1 MSKTQTRRGR
11 DSEPPAY
18 SSQQLR
24 HKAAVNRSPRI
35 DSESMSGHSKWS
47 TIKHKKAATDAKR
60 GKLFTK
66 LLREVTISA
75 RLGGG
80 DPGGN
85 PRLRAAIQDAK
96 ANNVPSEN
104 LERAIK
110 KGTGELEGSV
120 MELVSYEGYA
130 SGGVAVLVE
139 AATDNRNRTAGEI
152 RHIFS
157 RYGGSLGEAG
167 CVNWMFQRRGY
178 FVLESDAIEEEA
190 FMELALEL
198 DVEDFNVEGGQ
209 YEIFTSL
216 EDFERVSLQLEERD
230 LPQVLKELSM
240 IPQSVVELEQSGLRA
255 VLNLLE
261 ALEEQDDV
269 QNVWANFDID
279 PSVLAQVS
287 AAS

>member
-1 MSKTQTRRGR
+1 
-11 DSEPPAY
+11 
-18 SSQQLR
+18 
-24 HKAAVNRSPRI
+24 
-35 DSESMSGHSKWS
+35 MSGHSKWS

-80 DPGGN
+80 DAAGN
-85 PRLRAAIQDAK
+85 PRLRAAIQEAK

-104 LERAIK
+104 LDRAIK

-120 MELVSYEGYA
+120 LEVVMYEGYA

-167 CVNWMFQRRGY
+167 CVSWMFQRRGY
-178 FVLESDAIEEEA
+178 FVLESEAIEEDA

-198 DVEDFNVEGGQ
+198 EVEDFNVEGGQ

-216 EDFERVSLQLEERD
+216 ENFDRVRHQLEDRN
-230 LPQVLKELSM
+230 LPQALKELSM
-240 IPQSVVELEQSGLRA
+240 IPQTLVELEQSNLRP
-255 VLNLLE
+255 VLHLLE

-269 QNVWANFDID
+269 QNVWANFDAD
-279 PSVLAQVS
+279 PSLMAQIS